1 MNKIK
6 PPKAPETFA
15 EKQQQVSGLHKEI
28 LPKQMW
34 ILQRNVK

>member
-15 EKQQQVSGLHKEI
+15 EKQQGESASQWTS
-28 LPKQMW
+28 
-34 ILQRNVK
+34 QRNLT